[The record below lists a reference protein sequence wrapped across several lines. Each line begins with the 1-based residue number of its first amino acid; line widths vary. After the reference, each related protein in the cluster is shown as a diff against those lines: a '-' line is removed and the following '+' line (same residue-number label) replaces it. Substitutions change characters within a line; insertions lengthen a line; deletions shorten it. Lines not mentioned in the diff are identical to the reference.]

1 MMIYYT
7 QILLHINQCN
17 NCVTFNNLNKYKLH
31 KKLFVHVTQVAG
43 DPNIYKMQRAY
54 VQCNAQSHNENEYI
68 GQLINLLEVYIK
80 SKL

>member
-17 NCVTFNNLNKYKLH
+17 NCVTFNNLDKYKLH
-31 KKLFVHVTQVAG
+31 KKLFVHVTQVAN

-54 VQCNAQSHNENEYI
+54 VQCNAQSHNE
-68 GQLINLLEVYIK
+68 K
-80 SKL
+80 